1 MSPLRANL
9 EYHARRAG
17 IAGAV
22 GVFVLTLL
30 PGFYWM
36 TLKPMHEEA
45 TRLAARV
52 EAASKISP
60 QADDAPRSRNERIR
74 AFVEFFPARK
84 DVPYWIGQIH
94 AVAEKENLTLE
105 RGDYRRPTGDG
116 PLPTPVRITLPVKGS
131 YAQIR
136 RFITATL
143 AEVPTLALD
152 EISFQRQGAR
162 DTKIEA
168 QIRFTLYAGD
178 K

>member
-1 MSPLRANL
+1 MSPLRATL

-17 IAGAV
+17 VAGAT
-22 GVFVLTLL
+22 GLFILTLL

-36 TLKPMHEEA
+36 TIKPAHEEA
-45 TRLAARV
+45 ARLAARI
-52 EAASKISP
+52 EAAGKRP
-60 QADDAPRSRNERIR
+60 QDAESAPLSRNERIR
-74 AFVEFFPARK
+74 AFIDAFPERK
-84 DVPYWIGQIH
+84 NVPYWIHQIH
-94 AVAEKENLTLE
+94 SVADREGIVLE
-105 RGDYRRPTGDG
+105 RGEYRRPTGEG
-116 PLPTPVRITLPVKGS
+116 PLPIPVKITLPVKAS

-152 EISFQRQGAR
+152 EVAFQRQSAR
-162 DTKIEA
+162 DPKIEA

>member
-1 MSPLRANL
+1 MSPLRATL

-22 GVFVLTLL
+22 GVFILTLL
-30 PGFYWM
+30 PGVYWM
-36 TLKPMHEEA
+36 TIKPKHEEA
-45 TRLAARV
+45 ARLATRI
-52 EAASKISP
+52 EAASKRP
-60 QADDAPRSRNERIR
+60 QDAEAAPLSRNERIR

-84 DVPYWIGQIH
+84 NVPHWIHQIH
-94 AVAEKENLTLE
+94 SIADKEGIVLE
-105 RGDYRRPTGDG
+105 RGDYRRPTGEG
-116 PLPTPVRITLPVKGS
+116 PLPVPVKITLPAKGS

-136 RFITATL
+136 RFIIATL

-152 EISFQRQGAR
+152 EVSFQRQNAR
-162 DTKIEA
+162 DPKIEA

>member
-1 MSPLRANL
+1 MSPLRATL

-22 GVFVLTLL
+22 GLFILTLL

-36 TLKPMHEEA
+36 TIKPMREEA
-45 TRLAARV
+45 ARLATRI
-52 EAASKISP
+52 EAAGKP
-60 QADDAPRSRNERIR
+60 RQDAEVAPLSRNERIR
-74 AFVEFFPARK
+74 AFVEFFPERR
-84 DVPYWIGQIH
+84 DVPHWIHQIH
-94 AVAEKENLTLE
+94 SVADKEGIVLE
-105 RGDYRRPTGDG
+105 RGDYRRPTGEG
-116 PLPTPVRITLPVKGS
+116 PLPIPVKITLPVKGS

-152 EISFQRQGAR
+152 EVSFQRQNAR
-162 DTKIEA
+162 DPRIEA
-168 QIRFTLYAGD
+168 QIRFSLYAGD